1 MKVLMIANTDG
12 ALYNFRK
19 PLIKRL
25 ISEGFEVHSISSSKS
40 PEGSYIKSLQDM
52 GVITHVV
59 EFDNSVGI
67 LSNFDIF
74 RGINRIIN
82 EISPDIVHS
91 FTHKPAIFGTFS
103 AKLNGVQK
111 IFITVTGLGRLFSYD
126 TIKFRMY
133 RKILLNQYKLAC
145 SFSSKVFFQNPDDM
159 DFFIKKRIINKDK
172 AVLTPGSGIDLE
184 EFSYSEEN
192 IKIAKE
198 FLSQELGIDI
208 KNRIVVLFPAR
219 ALPEKGFFEFYKSAK
234 FISQLTDKYVFIH
247 LGSEYP
253 DAGLDEKNIRDLSL
267 ESKVFYLG
275 FKKNIKDYML
285 ASDVVVLPSYY
296 REGIPRSL
304 IEALALDKILI
315 TTNLP
320 GCKETVIDGWNGFF
334 VKEKDWRDLAGKIL
348 KINEKIVEE
357 FANRSLLLARK
368 YFDSKILVD
377 LTLKEYLS

>member
-1 MKVLMIANTDG
+1 MIANTDG

-40 PEGSYIKSLQDM
+40 PEGSYIGALQEL
-52 GVITHVV
+52 GVYTHIV
-59 EFDNSVGI
+59 EFDNSVSI
-67 LSNFDIF
+67 FSNIDMF
-74 RGINRIIN
+74 REVNKIVKKV
-82 EISPDIVHS
+82 SPDIVHS

-103 AKLNGVQK
+103 ARLNKVQK

-126 TIKFRMY
+126 TFKFKVY

-145 SFSSKVFFQNPDDM
+145 RFSSKVFFQNPDDM
-159 DFFIKKRIINKDK
+159 DFFIKSRIIKKNK

-184 EFSYSEEN
+184 EFSFSKDN
-192 IKIAKE
+192 IKIAKDL
-198 FLSQELGIDI
+198 LSQELGIDI
-208 KNRIVVLFPAR
+208 KSRIVVLFPAR

-247 LGSEYP
+247 LGSAYS
-253 DAGLDEKNIRDLSL
+253 DAGLDEKKIRSLSS
-267 ESKVFYLG
+267 ECKVFYLG

-285 ASDVVVLPSYY
+285 ASDVIVLPSYY

-304 IEALALDKILI
+304 IEALALDKIII

-320 GCKETVIDGWNGFF
+320 GCRETVIDGWNGFF
-334 VKEKDWRDLAGKIL
+334 VKEKDWRDLTGKIL
-348 KINEKIVEE
+348 NINEKTLLE
-357 FANRSLLLARK
+357 FTNRSLLLAKR
-368 YFDSKILVD
+368 YFNSKILVD
-377 LTLKEYLS
+377 LTLKEYLR

>member
-1 MKVLMIANTDG
+1 MKILMIANTDG

-19 PLIKRL
+19 PLIKKL

-40 PEGSYIKSLQDM
+40 PEGSYIRLLEKL
-52 GVITHVV
+52 GVHTHIV

-67 LSNFDIF
+67 FDNFSIFSDINK
-74 RGINRIIN
+74 IVK
-82 EISPDIVHS
+82 EVSPDIVHS

-103 AKLNGVQK
+103 ARLNGAKK

-126 TIKFRMY
+126 TFKFKVY
-133 RKILLNQYKLAC
+133 RKVLLNQYRLAC
-145 SFSSKVFFQNPDDM
+145 RFSSKVFFQNPDDM
-159 DFFIKKRIINKDK
+159 DFFIEKKIVKKDR

-184 EFSYSEEN
+184 EFSFSKEK
-192 IKIAKE
+192 IKISKD
-198 FLSQELGIDI
+198 FLSQELGIDV
-208 KNRIVVLFPAR
+208 KNKIIVLFPAR

-247 LGSEYP
+247 LGSAYP
-253 DAGLDEKNIRDLSL
+253 DAGLDEKKIKYLSV

-285 ASDVVVLPSYY
+285 ASDIVVLPSYY

-304 IEALALDKILI
+304 IEALALDKIII

-320 GCKETVIDGWNGFF
+320 GCRETVIDGWNGFF
-334 VKEKDWRDLAGKIL
+334 VRERDWRNLTEKIL
-348 KINEKIVEE
+348 SIDENTIKK
-357 FANRSLLLARK
+357 FSSRSILLARK
-368 YFDSKILVD
+368 YFDSRILVN
-377 LTLKEYLS
+377 LTLKEYLG